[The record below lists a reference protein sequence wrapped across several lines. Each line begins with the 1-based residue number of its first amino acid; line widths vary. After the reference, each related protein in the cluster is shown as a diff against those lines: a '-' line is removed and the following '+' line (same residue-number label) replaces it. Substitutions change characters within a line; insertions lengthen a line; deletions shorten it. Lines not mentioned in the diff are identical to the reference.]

1 MPDRRVRVVISGRV
15 QGVFY
20 RATLRSQATRRALAG
35 WARNLPDG
43 RVEAE
48 LQGEPDDVDAV
59 VAWCRQG
66 PAQARVSDVEVE
78 ELPVDHGLHGFSI
91 G

>member
-1 MPDRRVRVVISGRV
+1 MPDRRVRVVVSGRV

-20 RATLRSQATRRALAG
+20 RATLRAEATRRAVAG

-48 LQGEPDDVDAV
+48 LQGQPHDVDAV
-59 VAWCRQG
+59 VAWCREG

-91 G
+91 E